1 MPCRAVV
8 CRDFETQ
15 VADGR
20 LVAGHNDTYHAN
32 QPLAYGCD
40 PAENVVFIGCHDNDT
55 MFDQVCG
62 AIERIIV
69 CIACMQGG
77 RCVGGGGQT
86 ACGVHLGRQGGAVPR
101 REGGECGVHWLS
113 HDDTMFHQVCGTIE
127 RTCTCMKVLAQG
139 VCGRG
144 GVKQLVVH
152 MCTLREGGPLQRQ
165 CNTQQLLWR
174 FMW

>member
-62 AIERIIV
+62 AIERIMV
-69 CIACMQGG
+69 CIACMW
-77 RCVGGGGQT
+77 VGGG
-86 ACGVHLGRQGGAVPR
+86 AVR
-101 REGGECGVHWLS
+101 
-113 HDDTMFHQVCGTIE
+113 
-127 RTCTCMKVLAQG
+127 
-139 VCGRG
+139 
-144 GVKQLVVH
+144 QLVVR
-152 MCTLREGGPLQRQ
+152 TLGDREEPSLGEREENVVFIGCHITTQ
-165 CNTQQLLWR
+165 CFTR
-174 FMW
+174 FMVP